1 MRTWL
6 WTILLLAL
14 AVALAL
20 LLRTHGGNVLIVA
33 PPWRIEMSLT
43 LAVLLLLAI
52 FFITHITL
60 RIVYWFSASPERYR
74 LWRGRQ
80 AEKRDAELLE
90 SGWIGMMEGRYDQAQ
105 KEFQRLQDRT
115 KTSQRKVLAALA
127 LARAAHDSTDYEK
140 RDAAL
145 ERARQDADTPRL
157 REAAAITAAEMLL
170 DEGRAQDALALLKPI
185 QDATSLH
192 VNATRLLL
200 RAHRQLGNF
209 DQVYELTRLLSR
221 RGGLVKSEALSLIEM
236 SATARLRAAG
246 ADGFKSVWGDLKS
259 EERLLPGIAFEAA
272 AIQTAKGNHEDAAK
286 ILQAAL
292 DVSLDPQLLAVY
304 SQCPSEHVAKR
315 LNKAEAWLKSNPE
328 NPDLLAALGNLCLT
342 GQLWGQGERYLLR
355 SMQIRT
361 DVRVHALLGNLY
373 DRLGRNDDAARHWR
387 LASGVV
393 GALPV
398 LAQDS
403 LLPAADTRLDPARL
417 EAEVEDELTEA
428 QASIVGAHAAF
439 VEDILP
445 DEMDA
450 AARPV
455 PVFPEEQENGVD
467 EYFDSAPIPGVD
479 IEHTSD
485 QPSFGSR
492 KY

>member
-20 LLRTHGGNVLIVA
+20 LLKTHGGNVLIVA
-33 PPWRIEMSLT
+33 PPWRVEMSLT

-52 FFITHITL
+52 FLVAHVTL
-60 RIVYWFSASPERYR
+60 RIIYWFSGSPERFR
-74 LWRGRQ
+74 LWRGRR

-105 KEFQRLQDRT
+105 KEFQRLLDRT
-115 KTSQRKVLAALA
+115 KASQRKVLAALA
-127 LARAAHDSTDYEK
+127 LARAAHDDAAYER
-140 RDAAL
+140 RDEAL
-145 ERARQDADTPRL
+145 ERARQAANDPRL
-157 REAAAITAAEMLL
+157 REATAIAAAEMLL
-170 DEGRAQDALALLKPI
+170 DEGRAQEALGLLQPI

-221 RGGLVKSEALSLIEM
+221 RGGLVKSEAQALIET
-236 SATARLRAAG
+236 SAAARLRAAG
-246 ADGFKSVWGDLKS
+246 DDGYKAVWSDLKS
-259 EERLLPGIAFEAA
+259 EERVLPGVAFEAA

-286 ILQAAL
+286 ILQASL

-304 SQCPSEHVAKR
+304 AQCPPEHVAKR
-315 LNKAEAWLKSNPE
+315 LNKAEGWLKSNPE

-342 GQLWGQGERYLLR
+342 GQLWGQGERYLQR
-355 SMQIRT
+355 SMRIRS
-361 DVRVHALLGNLY
+361 DARVHALLGSLY
-373 DRLGRNDDAARHWR
+373 DRLGRSEDAARHWR
-387 LASGVV
+387 LASGVA

-398 LAQDS
+398 LAADS
-403 LLPAADTRLDPARL
+403 LLPAADTRQDPARL
-417 EAEVEDELTEA
+417 EAEIEDELTDE
-428 QASIVGAHAAF
+428 QAAVAGAHTAF
-439 VEDILP
+439 VEGLP
-445 DEMDA
+445 EEMDTA
-450 AARPV
+450 AKPV
-455 PVFPEEQENGVD
+455 PVEQRPEDDSVD
-467 EYFDSAPIPGVD
+467 DYFDSAPIPGVD
-479 IEHTSD
+479 VEQTSD
-485 QPSFGSR
+485 RPSSGSH